1 MDFIP
6 LYLHPQGMQIRSL
19 YFLLKLNVIHSYIKL
34 TGLKSTLSNSNQ
46 LIGQILQ
53 QSKKGCRI

>member
-1 MDFIP
+1 MDFKP
-6 LYLHPQGMQIRSL
+6 LYLHPQGMQI

-46 LIGQILQ
+46 LIDWSNSSAI
-53 QSKKGCRI
+53 

>member
-6 LYLHPQGMQIRSL
+6 LYLHPHGMQIRSL

-46 LIGQILQ
+46 LIDWSNSSAI
-53 QSKKGCRI
+53 